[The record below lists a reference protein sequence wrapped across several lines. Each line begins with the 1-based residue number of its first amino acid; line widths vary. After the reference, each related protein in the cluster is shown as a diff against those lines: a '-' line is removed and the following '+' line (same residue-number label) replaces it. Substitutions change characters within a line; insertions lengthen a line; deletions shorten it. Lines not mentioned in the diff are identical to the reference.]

1 LDKKRISRYF
11 LYLVNTAD
19 IEGLA
24 SKLFNNSSYASLF
37 DEAELAVLQQATI
50 SDEVEIPDL
59 LLHND
64 WGIPSVSFI
73 RKYYEKNKRR
83 YH

>member
-1 LDKKRISRYF
+1 MDKKRISCYL
-11 LYLVNTAD
+11 LYLINTAN

-24 SKLFNNSSYASLF
+24 LKLFNNPSYASLF
-37 DEAELAVLQQATI
+37 DEEELAVLQQATI

-64 WGIPSVSFI
+64 WGIPSISFI
-73 RKYYEKNKRR
+73 RKHKLLREK
-83 YH
+83 